1 MPLISDLTVVGASPP
16 MILPPLDVE
25 WVWFCH
31 TLNPVS
37 LNFCLFPEK
46 MPCVF
51 SATVPSKIRCSVL
64 VFLFFLSFPPRALSL
79 CN

>member
-1 MPLISDLTVVGASPP
+1 MGFVGFIPEMFDIYDHVIKCDCCLCSLRYDELWMPLISDLTVGLKPP

-37 LNFCLFPEK
+37 SESILYY
-46 MPCVF
+46 
-51 SATVPSKIRCSVL
+51 TKIL
-64 VFLFFLSFPPRALSL
+64 I
-79 CN
+79 

>member
-1 MPLISDLTVVGASPP
+1 MIFFFFRYEELWMPLISDLTVAGASPP

-37 LNFCLFPEK
+37 FKFCLFP
-46 MPCVF
+46 
-51 SATVPSKIRCSVL
+51 R
-64 VFLFFLSFPPRALSL
+64 
-79 CN
+79 

>member
-1 MPLISDLTVVGASPP
+1 MIGQWAGFESVGLICRYDELWMPLVSDLTVVGSSPP

-37 LNFCLFPEK
+37 PSYISVKFPLVAEK
-46 MPCVF
+46 
-51 SATVPSKIRCSVL
+51 A
-64 VFLFFLSFPPRALSL
+64 
-79 CN
+79 

>member
-1 MPLISDLTVVGASPP
+1 MPLISDLTVDGASPP

-37 LNFCLFPEK
+37 FNFCLFPQK
-46 MPCVF
+46 MPNE
-51 SATVPSKIRCSVL
+51 SHVL
-64 VFLFFLSFPPRALSL
+64 
-79 CN
+79 

>member
-1 MPLISDLTVVGASPP
+1 MGFLFFLRYEELWMPLISDLMVAGASPP

-46 MPCVF
+46 IPNE
-51 SATVPSKIRCSVL
+51 SNTL
-64 VFLFFLSFPPRALSL
+64 
-79 CN
+79 